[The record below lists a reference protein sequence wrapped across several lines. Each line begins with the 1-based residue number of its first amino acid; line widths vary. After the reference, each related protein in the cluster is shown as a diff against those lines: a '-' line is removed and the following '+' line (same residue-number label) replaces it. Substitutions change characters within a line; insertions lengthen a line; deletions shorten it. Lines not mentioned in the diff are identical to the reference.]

1 MYLGCVNMCALY
13 VSVCVVCV
21 FIVCEYCCPVC
32 ERVCCMC
39 CVWYVCV
46 TVCIV
51 CELYV
56 SVYACEMVVYQ
67 IT

>member
-1 MYLGCVNMCALY
+1 MLY
-13 VSVCVVCV
+13 VL
-21 FIVCEYCCPVC
+21 
-32 ERVCCMC
+32 CM
-39 CVWYVCV
+39 YVCV